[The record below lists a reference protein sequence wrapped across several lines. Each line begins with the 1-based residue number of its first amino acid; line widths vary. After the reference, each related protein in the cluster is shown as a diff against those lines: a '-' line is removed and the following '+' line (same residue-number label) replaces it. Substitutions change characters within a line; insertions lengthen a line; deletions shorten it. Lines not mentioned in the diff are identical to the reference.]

1 MYQALFQEF
10 GIYKIP
16 ALLARTWGR
25 AGAGGGRRG
34 RQQTISK

>member
-16 ALLARTWGR
+16 ALLARTWGQ
-25 AGAGGGRRG
+25 GG